1 MKKVIIYS
9 SDYCRY
15 CNMAKSLLLKEEIPF
30 EEINV
35 SQNNKLKEEMIKK
48 TGGCRTVPQIF
59 ISDQHIGGYDKL
71 NTLYVSRALNNLLK

>member
-15 CNMAKSLLLKEEIPF
+15 CNMAKSLLMKEQISF

-59 ISDQHIGGYDKL
+59 IRNQHIGGYDEL
-71 NTLYVSRALNNLLK
+71 NSLYVSRELNNLLK